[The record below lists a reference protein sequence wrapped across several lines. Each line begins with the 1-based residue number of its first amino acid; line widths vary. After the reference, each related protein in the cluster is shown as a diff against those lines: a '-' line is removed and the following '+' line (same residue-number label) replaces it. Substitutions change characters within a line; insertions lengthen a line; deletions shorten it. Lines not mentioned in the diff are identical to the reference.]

1 MQWLVVV
8 ILQSRTGCLPL
19 LYTARPLALRVC
31 GCSLGGVLG
40 CGASARRRT
49 AIYIP
54 RSPAMPAASAPSSP
68 SIRRPAVAFIG
79 RNGMAYIHSHPA
91 ALTGGSGFPLRF
103 RISACGW
110 HGVGMEIGVPAWN
123 WHGNWR
129 AGMEWAWKLA
139 CWHGTGVELAWNWNE
154 HRSHIAPHMHAYVC
168 TTNLRLYKYSLLLFL
183 AAPIADGCP
192 CVCRPLHSYPIHST
206 RPIDGETGR
215 KAGRLARR
223 MDRKTETTRRMDKKT
238 ERHVGR
244 QDAWTRR
251 QRDRWTDKTGR
262 HSAWTRRHRDRWTS
276 KTQDK
281 KTHKWTDKSGD
292 ETGQDD
298 EMPCVGPSAPPSS
311 QIFRFAD
318 LQSENLTVHRRRQVG
333 CRTIGI

>member
-1 MQWLVVV
+1 MRSECAQTDGY
-8 ILQSRTGCLPL
+8 IHPPFTCH
-19 LYTARPLALRVC
+19 
-31 GCSLGGVLG
+31 
-40 CGASARRRT
+40 ARRIG
-49 AIYIP
+49 AILAVH
-54 RSPAMPAASAPSSP
+54 SPASSGVH
-68 SIRRPAVAFIG
+68 RQERDGV
-79 RNGMAYIHSHPA
+79 HSHPA
-91 ALTGGSGFPLRF
+91 ALTGSSGFPLRF

-139 CWHGTGVELAWNWNE
+139 CWHGTGVERAWNWNE

-223 MDRKTETTRRMDKKT
+223 MDRKTETTRRMDK
-238 ERHVGR
+238 GR

-251 QRDRWTDKTGR
+251 QRDKWTDKTGR
-262 HSAWTRRHRDRWTS
+262 HSAWTGRQRQMDWQDAGQED
-276 KTQDK
+276 TQMD
-281 KTHKWTDKSGD
+281 
-292 ETGQDD
+292 
-298 EMPCVGPSAPPSS
+298 
-311 QIFRFAD
+311 
-318 LQSENLTVHRRRQVG
+318 
-333 CRTIGI
+333 